1 MRLKPQHCEADA
13 AENVDDPMGGDQQPV
28 DLMHVASAASMLPNL
43 VNDVNSVRGEQ
54 LKKFMILNTANFEKL
69 QGKKRS
75 VVLSAV

>member
-1 MRLKPQHCEADA
+1 
-13 AENVDDPMGGDQQPV
+13 MGGDQQPV

-69 QGKKRS
+69 
-75 VVLSAV
+75 